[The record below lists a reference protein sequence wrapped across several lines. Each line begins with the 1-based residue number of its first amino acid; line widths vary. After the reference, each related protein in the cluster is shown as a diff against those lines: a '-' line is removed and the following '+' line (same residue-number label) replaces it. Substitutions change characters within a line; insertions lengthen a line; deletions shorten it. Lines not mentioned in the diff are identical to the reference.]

1 MKFSS
6 GVPWYLFWPTGALF
20 WKIFQVSDVKHNSVI
35 VPVLRQISPVVSNE
49 ATGYRALVTNKWFL
63 AEAKVPV
70 FHVKVRRVQKNR
82 LDAGVMAPI

>member
-1 MKFSS
+1 MKFRS
-6 GVPWYLFWPTGALF
+6 GVAWYLFWPTGVLF

-49 ATGYRALVTNKWFL
+49 AIGYRALVTNKWFL

-70 FHVKVRRVQKNR
+70 FHVKVRCVQKNR